1 MHVQGPCALTSDGLP
16 WQRHFNDESGTYAH
30 IPVTA
35 ALLALVMD
43 VILTSTRSAPVISTT
58 AFLLFFSRL
67 LGS

>member
-1 MHVQGPCALTSDGLP
+1 MHKSA
-16 WQRHFNDESGTYAH
+16 
-30 IPVTA
+30 PVTA